1 MSLNKFTSSADYLQ
15 KQYLNVGANDIKC
28 TTLSVGGTPIT
39 PATPPVEGKYDAT
52 IVISVAGSNPING
65 WVYYEEVGNQL
76 KLNLSRLFILGAN
89 SAAFTLTMDLPAGY
103 TSTSPTTAMAGVGYA
118 TDGTHVGAIMQ
129 SSTDATGTK
138 LVITTSAGQPLAAGS
153 CYFSG
158 SFVVEI

>member
-15 KQYLNVGANDIKC
+15 KQYLNVGGNDIKC

-76 KLNLSRLFILGAN
+76 KLNLSRLFILGTN
-89 SAAFTLTMDLPAGY
+89 AAAITFTMDLPAGY
-103 TSTSPTTAMAGVGYA
+103 TSTSPTTVMASVGYA
-118 TDGTHVGAIMQ
+118 TDGTHIAAIMQ